1 MVEVREEGL
10 VEEHME
16 INIGIEAPIKSKI
29 LSHFI
34 KGKISLTPME
44 TILIIPRELEYLE
57 GLVKLVRRKD
67 VENHINQITIVHQT
81 PTIKRISV
89 NNTHWSKMLHL
100 GVEIHQALIKGLVD
114 TGTSMSIMV
123 TNMVREFDI
132 MHLVTS
138 HETYKTTFGIVTQ
151 ALGELLIF

>member
-1 MVEVREEGL
+1 LVNDEKGILSELNCICGKEEHVFSRIRMPKKILPMFVSMVEVREEGL

-89 NNTHWSKMLHL
+89 NNTH
-100 GVEIHQALIKGLVD
+100 
-114 TGTSMSIMV
+114 
-123 TNMVREFDI
+123 
-132 MHLVTS
+132 
-138 HETYKTTFGIVTQ
+138 
-151 ALGELLIF
+151 